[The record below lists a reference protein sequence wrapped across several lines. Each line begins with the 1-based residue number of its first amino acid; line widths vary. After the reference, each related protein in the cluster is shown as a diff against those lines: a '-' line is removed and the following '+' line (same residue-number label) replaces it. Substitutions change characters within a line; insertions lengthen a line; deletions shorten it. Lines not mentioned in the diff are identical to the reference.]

1 MGAYD
6 MTQKTMQDLINGVYP
21 GLAMLAGMQLDVF
34 TPLNN
39 QPMTT
44 EELAQALDVGPMK
57 LRPLLDNLVVAGL
70 LTQDEGRYANT
81 AEAGQF
87 LVRGQPN
94 YMGAMHG
101 QLARFWSGIL
111 KTAASIRTGMA
122 QDKVD
127 FANLT
132 PEAAETFFRQ
142 LHPGNVATGHELAK
156 RFDLSSATSLL
167 DVGGGSGGLA
177 IGITEE
183 LPNIRATVVD
193 LPNVTPLTSRF
204 VAEARHTARI
214 SVMAADVVHEPLTG
228 SYDVAALRA
237 FMQVLSP
244 EQAQAALR
252 NIAQVLEPG
261 GSIYIIG
268 NQILDDTRL
277 SPLPAVQFNLYLVN
291 ALDDGRGYTESEH
304 REWLIAAG
312 FTDITRVV
320 LPDGWSIISARKPN
334 NA

>member
-1 MGAYD
+1 VIQQ
-6 MTQKTMQDLINGVYP
+6 TIQDLINGVYP
-21 GLAMLAGMQLDVF
+21 GLALLAGMQLDVF
-34 TPLNN
+34 TPLNK
-39 QPMTT
+39 QPMTA
-44 EELAQALDVGPMK
+44 EELAQALDVGPTK

-70 LTQDEGRYANT
+70 LTQDDERYANT
-81 AEAGQF
+81 AEADQF
-87 LVRGQPN
+87 LVRGQPD

-111 KTAASIRTGMA
+111 KTAESIRTGTA
-122 QDKVD
+122 QDMVD

-142 LHPGNVATGHELAK
+142 LHPGNVATGHDLAK

-177 IGITEE
+177 IGMTEK
-183 LPNIRATVVD
+183 LPHLRATVVD
-193 LPNVTPLTSRF
+193 LPNVTPLTARF
-204 VAEARHTARI
+204 VAEAHHAARI
-214 SVMAADVVHEPLTG
+214 RVMAADVLNEPLTG

-237 FMQVLSP
+237 FVQVLSP

-252 NIAQVLEPG
+252 NIYQVLEPG
-261 GSIYIIG
+261 GSLYIIG

-277 SPLPAVQFNLYLVN
+277 SPIPAVHFNLYLVN
-291 ALDDGRGYTESEH
+291 ALDAGRGYTEREH
-304 REWLIAAG
+304 RDWLLAAG
-312 FTDITRVV
+312 FTDIERLV

-334 NA
+334 A